1 MNNYKYIDISKL
13 PEEAFGNIK
22 NIIAL
27 DSQNEVIKAE
37 KEDTY
42 SKEEIDELI
51 NENKPKNLKWSTN
64 TDYVVTQPT
73 VSGNS
78 LVITDA
84 MSDKNQFHT
93 FGFDKT
99 TKGTVF
105 VPKYINITRGYNAV
119 PEMETDVEDGIDFEV
134 YENGGSYGAS
144 MSGNIPLELDKINEV
159 TNILHYEV
167 TYVERDDNDIIIGG
181 VDPTVADV
189 TYDPITKLL
198 STPELGLSF
207 AQIIRTDTNTYIFGG
222 GTDGNE
228 YFEDGRLYYNFEQY
242 PLEEGASLIWM
253 PYYSSNLFWDYSVT
267 INNIFS
273 GEGDVTTNDKPYLL
287 NDYIRYENDEKAYI
301 LTDMNYHNVIK
312 NKDVKINSSS
322 TDYTVTQPIVSGDNI
337 VITDVVSDKNQY
349 HTFGFDKT
357 FSKEDWV
364 YRTDF
369 VFEES
374 NNKYYSCPD
383 WDVDNNTLTMSV
395 NSESYGQFRFTYF
408 DFVNGVPSTSAI
420 IDITVSEGSITLSKN
435 AEYPNPSNKFAG
447 NYNNILKVS
456 VDGTYI
462 SYFPNVYTVGS
473 VSKTFG
479 DNSKIV
485 FKLGKIGE
493 PAILIPPQIKTTREQ
508 NILKALETVTAQTY
522 DYPERLNDYI
532 RYSND
537 EKAYILTDMNYQNV
551 IKEWVGTQ
559 EEYDAL
565 ETIDNNTTYYI
576 TE

>member
-1 MNNYKYIDISKL
+1 MYD
-13 PEEAFGNIK
+13 G
-22 NIIAL
+22 
-27 DSQNEVIKAE
+27 
-37 KEDTY
+37 
-42 SKEEIDELI
+42 
-51 NENKPKNLKWSTN
+51 
-64 TDYVVTQPT
+64 
-73 VSGNS
+73 
-78 LVITDA
+78 
-84 MSDKNQFHT
+84 
-93 FGFDKT
+93 
-99 TKGTVF
+99 
-105 VPKYINITRGYNAV
+105 V
-119 PEMETDVEDGIDFEV
+119 PEMETDIEDYIEFNV
-134 YENGGSYGAS
+134 YENGGEVYATMG
-144 MSGNIPLELDKINEV
+144 GYIPLELDKINEL

-167 TYVERDDNDIIIGG
+167 SYVDSANNEIDGG
-181 VDPTVADV
+181 EQVIADV
-189 TYDPITKLL
+189 IYDPMTKLL
-198 STPELGLSF
+198 SVPDGGFSF
-207 AQIIRTDTNTYIFGG
+207 AQIIRTDTETYLFGG
-222 GTDGNE
+222 GTDGSEFLEN
-228 YFEDGRLYYNFEQY
+228 GRWYYNFEQN

-273 GEGDVTTNDKPYLL
+273 GEGDVTTDDKPHLL
-287 NDYIRYENDEKAYI
+287 NDYIRYENEKAYI
-301 LTDMNYHNVIK
+301 LTDKNFQNVIK
-312 NKDVKINSSS
+312 NKDVQINSAS
-322 TDYTVTQPIVSGDNI
+322 TDYVVTQPTVSGDNI
-337 VITDVVSDKNQY
+337 IITDVVSDKNQF

-357 FSKEDWV
+357 FSKEDWI

-395 NSESYGQFRFTYF
+395 NSESYGQFQFKYYDSNMTPT
-408 DFVNGVPSTSAI
+408 VL
-420 IDITVSEGSITLSKN
+420 DITISEGSITLSKN
-435 AEYPNPSNKFAG
+435 ADKPSPSGSFAS

-462 SYFPNVYTVGS
+462 SYFPNAFSMGS

-485 FKLGKIGE
+485 FILGKVGVIGVS
-493 PAILIPPQIKTTREQ
+493 IPPQIKTTGEQ
-508 NILKALETVTAQTY
+508 NILQAPETVTAQTS

-537 EKAYILTDMNYQNV
+537 VKSYILTDKNYSSV
-551 IKEWVGTQ
+551 IKEWIGTQ

>member
-1 MNNYKYIDISKL
+1 MENIKFIDISKL

-42 SKEEIDELI
+42 TKEEIDELLS
-51 NENKPKNLKWSTN
+51 NTEVSADNLKDKIKINSAS
-64 TDYVVTQPT
+64 TDYVVTQPI

-93 FGFDKT
+93 FGFNKI

-105 VPKYINITRGYNAV
+105 VPKYINIIRDYNGV

-189 TYDPITKLL
+189 TYDPNTKLL

-207 AQIIRTDTNTYIFGG
+207 AQIIRTDTNTYLFGG
-222 GTDGNE
+222 GTDGSEFLEN
-228 YFEDGRLYYNFEQY
+228 GRWYYNFEQN

-273 GEGDVTTNDKPYLL
+273 GEGDVTTDDKPHLL
-287 NDYIRYENDEKAYI
+287 NDYIRYENEKAYI
-301 LTDMNYHNVIK
+301 LTDKNY
-312 NKDVKINSSS
+312 SS
-322 TDYTVTQPIVSGDNI
+322 
-337 VITDVVSDKNQY
+337 
-349 HTFGFDKT
+349 
-357 FSKEDWV
+357 
-364 YRTDF
+364 
-369 VFEES
+369 
-374 NNKYYSCPD
+374 
-383 WDVDNNTLTMSV
+383 
-395 NSESYGQFRFTYF
+395 
-408 DFVNGVPSTSAI
+408 
-420 IDITVSEGSITLSKN
+420 
-435 AEYPNPSNKFAG
+435 
-447 NYNNILKVS
+447 
-456 VDGTYI
+456 
-462 SYFPNVYTVGS
+462 
-473 VSKTFG
+473 
-479 DNSKIV
+479 
-485 FKLGKIGE
+485 
-493 PAILIPPQIKTTREQ
+493 
-508 NILKALETVTAQTY
+508 
-522 DYPERLNDYI
+522 
-532 RYSND
+532 
-537 EKAYILTDMNYQNV
+537 V

-559 EEYDAL
+559 EEYDTL